1 MVDAVGGRP
10 CMAEGLFDMG
20 RASYLADIERAV
32 SQRLAG
38 RRLHHVMGVA
48 DAALQLA
55 LTYGVDPFMA
65 RAAGLLHDWDKQ
77 LPKDELWE
85 KALGLG
91 VVQERDERLEPLLH
105 AWTAQASLPVEFPDL
120 PAEVFVAV
128 GRHTVGDV
136 AMTHLD
142 MVVYL
147 ADMIEPSRRGGAID
161 FLRAKVGAVCLEE
174 LFAEGCRCSLQY
186 LLEGGRY
193 VYPGGV
199 DVWNAWCG
207 RLGR

>member
-1 MVDAVGGRP
+1 MVDTVGEQP
-10 CMAEGLFDMG
+10 CVAEGLFDAG
-20 RASYLADIERAV
+20 QASRLADIERAV
-32 SQRLAG
+32 SERLVG
-38 RRLHHVMGVA
+38 RRLRHVMGVA
-48 DAALQLA
+48 DTALRLA
-55 LTYGVDPFMA
+55 LAYGVDPFMA

-85 KALGLG
+85 KALSLG
-91 VVQERDERLEPLLH
+91 VVQDRDERLEPLLH
-105 AWTAQASLPVEFPDL
+105 AWTAQASLPAEFPDL

-136 AMTHLD
+136 AMTRLD

-147 ADMIEPSRRGGAID
+147 ADMIEPSRSGDAVD
-161 FLRAKVGAVCLEE
+161 SLRAKVGIVCLEE
-174 LFAEGCRCSLQY
+174 LFAEGCRRSLQY